1 MSDARSLTRFQ
12 RLALVH
18 ASMMA
23 GEATMVVAL
32 ADTFFFDVD
41 LTAARERILAFLL
54 VSFTP
59 FLLISPVIGP
69 TIDRL
74 RGGRRLVI
82 IVSAAARLAVQMA
95 MIVFIDG
102 FVLFPLVFVALVLQK
117 TYIVS
122 KSALVPSVVRTEEEL
137 VEANSKLGLIAGI
150 TGAIAVVPAVLVQLL
165 LGSPATLVYGALFFA
180 FALVIA
186 VRLPREIVITAARRI
201 AIAKPPRE
209 VSMAAGTMM
218 VLRACAGFT
227 LFQLAF
233 WFRDTDTATVWYA
246 LVVAASALGTMGG
259 NALSSSLR
267 RRLGEGQ
274 MLLVALAIPAIGGLL
289 AVLVAGRLTG
299 VVFIALIGVAGAIGR
314 LAFESLVQ
322 RDVPVVNR
330 GRMFAR
336 YETGFQLAWVAA
348 AVLPVVVS
356 IPGWL
361 GFGVVAV
368 AGIAAIA
375 ATSAMRGVGTGGLRI
390 R

>member
-1 MSDARSLTRFQ
+1 MPTASSLTRFQ

-18 ASMMA
+18 AAMMA

-82 IVSAAARLAVQMA
+82 LGSAALRLVVQLA

-102 FVLFPLVFVALVLQK
+102 LALFGLVFVALVLQK

-150 TGAIAVVPAVLVQLL
+150 TGAIAVVPAVLLQLL
-165 LGSPATLVYGALFFA
+165 FGSAVTLVYGAVFFA
-180 FALVIA
+180 GALVMA
-186 VRLPREIVITAARRI
+186 VGLPREIAITAARRFPI
-201 AIAKPPRE
+201 RRPPRE
-209 VSMAAGTMM
+209 VSTAATAML

-267 RRLGEGQ
+267 QRLGEAQ
-274 MLLVALAIPAIGGLL
+274 MLLVALAIPALGGVV
-289 AVLVAGRLTG
+289 AILVTGRSTG
-299 VVFIALIGVAGAIGR
+299 VVFIAFVGVAGAIGR

-322 RDVPVVNR
+322 RDIPVVNR

-348 AVLPVVVS
+348 AVVPVVVP
-356 IPGWL
+356 IPGRL
-361 GFGVVAV
+361 GFAVVAV
-368 AGIAAIA
+368 AAIAAIA
-375 ATSAMRGVGTGGLRI
+375 ATSGLRTVRAGGLRT

>member
-209 VSMAAGTMM
+209 VSIAAGTMM